1 MYVAIDNMVI
11 NHGQQM
17 YVAIDNLVINHGQQM
32 YVAMATFSRQ
42 ICRI

>member
-32 YVAMATFSRQ
+32 YVAIATFSRQ